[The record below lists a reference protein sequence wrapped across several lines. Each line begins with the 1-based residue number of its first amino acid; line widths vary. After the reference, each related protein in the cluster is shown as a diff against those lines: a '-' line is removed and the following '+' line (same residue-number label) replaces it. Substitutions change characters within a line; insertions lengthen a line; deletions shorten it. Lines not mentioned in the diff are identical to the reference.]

1 MLYEKVINTPNW
13 SILQK
18 IAFPLKIK
26 IKERLDSDIYSIATH
41 IQRYNETSPKGRP
54 IPEEILNVTKYTK
67 ITANIERGFHF
78 LSFCFIL
85 CNPCWSKNQL
95 NRVNQLQAIVQLI
108 KTGPVVNFPSLAQ
121 QIKTDTEGIRKTISY
136 RNCLSEIYEQSM
148 QSFWQKM
155 QMLGLIAENHQ

>member
-67 ITANIERGFHF
+67 ITANIERGFDYIKDARYLEYDVYK
-78 LSFCFIL
+78 LS
-85 CNPCWSKNQL
+85 
-95 NRVNQLQAIVQLI
+95 
-108 KTGPVVNFPSLAQ
+108 
-121 QIKTDTEGIRKTISY
+121 
-136 RNCLSEIYEQSM
+136 
-148 QSFWQKM
+148 
-155 QMLGLIAENHQ
+155 